1 MIGLLRAGNGMT
13 TGRTEGD
20 APRRRFIDDRRRRTT
35 GARQAIDRRERL
47 LQPAILDAA
56 RIDGLDGVQE

>member
-1 MIGLLRAGNGMT
+1 MIDLLRAGNATT
-13 TGRTEGD
+13 TGRSQED
-20 APRRRFIDDRRRRTT
+20 APHRRLIDDRRRRTT

-47 LQPAILDAA
+47 SQPAILDAA